1 MKRIYRSRTDK
12 VISGVCGGLGKYFG
26 IDPTIVRIVWA
37 VFFFAMGTGILAYII
52 AMIIIPVEPLEGEP
66 EVTKPDGTVD
76 LYKSEQAS
84 VNVNSKTLLLVIGS
98 IILLVGILFLI
109 GNIFGAVGWVFS
121 IGSKIFWPLVIIGAG
136 VAVLIGYFRK

>member
-1 MKRIYRSRTDK
+1 MKKIYRSRTDK
-12 VISGVCGGLGKYFG
+12 VISGVCGGIGKYFG
-26 IDPTIVRIVWA
+26 IDPTIVRIIWA
-37 VFFFAMGTGILAYII
+37 ICIFAMGTGVLAYII

-66 EVTKPDGTVD
+66 EVTKPDGSVD
-76 LYKSEQAS
+76 LYRSEQAN

-109 GNIFGAVGWVFS
+109 GNIFGTIGWVFS